1 MSTTGSI
8 LQWSPKCFY
17 SFDETTN
24 QPLIAMRWTQAV
36 PGAHFAHG
44 VFFPT
49 TPEVPAIPG
58 PVLLRV
64 LCHIIVNNMPD
75 RGLPE
80 LLRCASE
87 AYEFHTEQEAPG
99 AAMLPSSTQ
108 TVNAEVRATYER
120 PSFHAVEE

>member
-1 MSTTGSI
+1 M
-8 LQWSPKCFY
+8 LQWNPKYSC

-24 QPLIAMRWTQAV
+24 RPLIAMHWTQAV
-36 PGAHFAHG
+36 PGAHFTHG
-44 VFFPT
+44 VFVPT
-49 TPEVPAIPG
+49 TDQVPAIPG

-80 LLRCASE
+80 LFRCACE
-87 AYEFHTEQEAPG
+87 AYEFHAVEEAPG
-99 AAMLPSSTQ
+99 AAMLPSSAQ
-108 TVNAEVRATYER
+108 TVSAKVRAAYER